1 MFVMKQMMMCFLLQP
16 TEQSFARGDA
26 QRSGCCR
33 EPNQHSISIG
43 SGQQRSAHRH
53 QRTTHI
59 RQQCLSWATTWTR
72 EYVQCKRGPI
82 QTRDYRWR
90 KREMRVLSNV
100 QLETRKISSY
110 SIKLSIK
117 LFIHDVLVA
126 TISRTKHIHTHIFL
140 RDWTTLLIDFVYW
153 SRRFFFGVLS
163 TYIALGFHALNFK

>member
-59 RQQCLSWATTWTR
+59 RQQCLIWATTWTR

-100 QLETRKISSY
+100 QLETRKISYHIPLNYLLSCLFTMCWLQNNISY
-110 SIKLSIK
+110 QT
-117 LFIHDVLVA
+117 H
-126 TISRTKHIHTHIFL
+126 THTHIFL
-140 RDWTTLLIDFVYW
+140 RDWTTTSHWFCILITSLFW
-153 SRRFFFGVLS
+153 SLVDL
-163 TYIALGFHALNFK
+163 YCIGFSCA